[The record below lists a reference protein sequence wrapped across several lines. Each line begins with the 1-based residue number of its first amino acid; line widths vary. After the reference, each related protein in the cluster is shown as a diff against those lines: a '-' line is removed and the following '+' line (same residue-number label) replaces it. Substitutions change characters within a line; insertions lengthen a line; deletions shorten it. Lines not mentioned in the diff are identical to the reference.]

1 MDLSSVEKAYKRLA
15 GTYDTFFGAI
25 FQPGRKAV
33 LEHIDLN
40 PGEKV
45 LEMGVGTGLSLPLY
59 PRDVDIYGIDI
70 SEPMLEKARQ
80 KKVSEHLENVK
91 LLEVMDAE
99 ETTFEDDSFDVVV
112 AAYVVTTVPDPARCI
127 DEMRRVCKP
136 DGELVIVNHFQSEN
150 PIVGGVERALAPLSS
165 ALGWR
170 PNMRQRDLE
179 AETSLEVVEQ
189 HRVNLFGYWSM
200 LKCRNNKEAIA
211 SKG

>member
-1 MDLSSVEKAYKRLA
+1 MDLSSVEKAYQRLA
-15 GTYDTFFGAI
+15 GVYDTVFGAI
-25 FQPGRKAV
+25 FHPGRKAV
-33 LEHIDLN
+33 LDHLDLN

-59 PRDVDIYGIDI
+59 PRDVEVYGIDI
-70 SEPMLEKARQ
+70 SEPMLEKARE
-80 KKVSEHLENVK
+80 KKVSEHLDNVK

-112 AAYVVTTVPDPARCI
+112 AAYVVTVVPNPKRCV

-150 PIVGGVERALAPLSS
+150 PVMGRLERALAPLSS

-170 PNMRQRDLE
+170 PNMRQRELVEETDLD
-179 AETSLEVVEQ
+179 VVEQ
-189 HRVNLFGYWSM
+189 RRVNLFGYWTM
-200 LKCRNNKEAIA
+200 LKCRNNKDASA
-211 SKG
+211 SK

>member
-1 MDLSSVEKAYKRLA
+1 MDLSSVEKAYQRLA
-15 GTYDTFFGAI
+15 GVYDTVFGAI
-25 FQPGRKAV
+25 FHPGRKAV
-33 LEHIDLN
+33 LDHIDLN

-59 PRDVDIYGIDI
+59 PRDVEIYGIDI
-70 SEPMLEKARQ
+70 SEPMLEKARE
-80 KKVSEHLENVK
+80 KKVSEHLDNVK

-112 AAYVVTTVPDPARCI
+112 AAYVVTVVPNPKRCV

-150 PIVGGVERALAPLSS
+150 PVVGGLERALAPLSG

-170 PNMRQRDLE
+170 PNMRQRDLVE
-179 AETSLEVVEQ
+179 ETDLDVVEQ
-189 HRVNLFGYWSM
+189 RRVNLFGYWTM
-200 LKCRNNKEAIA
+200 LKCRNNKDASA
-211 SKG
+211 SK